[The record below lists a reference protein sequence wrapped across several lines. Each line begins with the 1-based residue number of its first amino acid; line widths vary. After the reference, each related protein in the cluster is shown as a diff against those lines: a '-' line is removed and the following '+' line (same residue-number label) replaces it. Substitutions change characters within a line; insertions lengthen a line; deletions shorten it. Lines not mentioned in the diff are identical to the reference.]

1 MRYISTKAMRRLGVM
16 AVGLLLLMVLLGTGM
31 GYALWTHPMWL
42 AALAGILVLL
52 LAAVGVG
59 NGACLLMAKQVKKM

>member
-1 MRYISTKAMRRLGVM
+1 MRYISAKAMRMLGVM
-16 AVGLLLLMVLLGTGM
+16 AAGLLILMMLLGTGI

-42 AALAGILVLL
+42 AALAGILMLL

-59 NGACLLMAKQVKKM
+59 SGACLLMTKQMKDR

>member
-1 MRYISTKAMRRLGVM
+1 M